1 MAKYIFIVE
10 DCTSKIPVA
19 AVVSRNGKTAL
30 EKFARQLVEPGK
42 REFFKPSGA
51 EGADGWYLRMQS
63 GAQFVARLEFATSK
77 TGLTDG
83 GVIREYLLHVPASM
97 RRISWPKERVLN
109 A

>member
-30 EKFARQLVEPGK
+30 EKFACQLVEPGK
-42 REFFKPSGA
+42 REYYKPSSAPGADGWRLRMPSGA
-51 EGADGWYLRMQS
+51 EFA
-63 GAQFVARLEFATSK
+63 ACLEFCTTT